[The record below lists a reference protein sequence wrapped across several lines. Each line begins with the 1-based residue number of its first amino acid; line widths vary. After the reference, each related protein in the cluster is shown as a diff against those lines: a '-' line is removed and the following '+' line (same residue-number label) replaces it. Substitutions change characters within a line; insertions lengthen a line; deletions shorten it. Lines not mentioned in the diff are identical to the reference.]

1 MGTVLG
7 TVYRALL
14 VVLVVAVA
22 SPPVAQVVA
31 GPAPSLFP
39 LVTGAVWTRKT
50 DEGTESATKVVGPKT
65 VGTVRCIVTER
76 KAVERGRERIDRTC
90 YQVTAAEVLVIEW
103 TSPRGGLQVSTPPR
117 PVMKLPP
124 RAGQAWSWSPADS
137 AFELKITSKWIGE
150 ETIKVPAGTYRAWKL
165 QTVTTGEDSE
175 ITAYTW
181 YAPGVGAVRSERKG
195 FRGDRQIS
203 GWSELVRYKAP

>member
-14 VVLVVAVA
+14 VALVVAVA

-150 ETIKVPAGTYRAWKL
+150 ETIKVAARTYKAWKL

-181 YAPGVGAVRSERKG
+181 YAPGVGAVRTERKG

-203 GWSELVRYKAP
+203 GWSELVSYKAP